1 MIVLLKISSTGL
13 WGITPKVCYFQ
24 LLYFAR
30 SLRITFSEKS
40 PSFTFRLL
48 SQIFQPS
55 PASAMSPASVTAK
68 GISVRLV
75 IHLSLAAMARN
86 RRISKGMRL
95 LSLSLSERACANRL
109 VNFFLIFPAYLYDSP
124 PPL

>member
-55 PASAMSPASVTAK
+55 LSHEPCFCYGKRDICKACYTFELGSNGKEQKDIKRNEAVIPKFVRKSLCKPPRKFFPYLS
-68 GISVRLV
+68 GIFV
-75 IHLSLAAMARN
+75 
-86 RRISKGMRL
+86 
-95 LSLSLSERACANRL
+95 
-109 VNFFLIFPAYLYDSP
+109 
-124 PPL
+124 

>member
-48 SQIFQPS
+48 SQIFQPC
-55 PASAMSPASVTAK
+55 SAMSPASVTAK
-68 GISVRLV
+68 GVSVRLV

-86 RRISKGMRL
+86 RRISKGMGL
-95 LSLSLSERACANRL
+95 LSLSLSERACANSL

-124 PPL
+124 TPL